1 MRVFYSLV
9 IAAVFLLGV
18 GVSQAQEAKSPDLG
32 LSVFKLGEVN
42 ANDKQAGE
50 AIDKL
55 AKHLS
60 DQVKDAKFVRRGV
73 RSKPDDT
80 LTLLKDDKNPTA
92 LAIVSPGFYF
102 KHKDSLKLTALAEAR
117 RGGFNG
123 EQYTLVGKVKA
134 EKYPEGK
141 KVATTLDADLDWL
154 DKVVLPRPQGAK
166 PVQWVHYDNLA
177 DAGYLFVDEPKSA
190 PDFILLDRVSLKIFQ
205 DDADLKA
212 LVAGITSELL
222 PQDLVVEVDGRLGK
236 HRDATIKVLAELDQ
250 TPEGKKL
257 GELLQTA
264 TFPAPDEKRLQAAAA
279 RYK

>member
-60 DQVKDAKFVRRGV
+60 DQVKDAKFARRGV
-73 RSKPDDT
+73 RNKPDDT

-123 EQYTLVGKVKA
+123 EQYTLVGNVKA

-190 PDFILLDRVSLKIFQ
+190 PDFILLVDAADMGEEPGTVRWLEWESVANVGGSTHSLPLTVVVRYLIEELGCEIGLLGIQ
-205 DDADLKA
+205 PLK
-212 LVAGITSELL
+212 LPLL
-222 PQDLVVEVDGRLGK
+222 GRPLSDEV
-236 HRDATIKVLAELDQ
+236 
-250 TPEGKKL
+250 
-257 GELLQTA
+257 
-264 TFPAPDEKRLQAAAA
+264 QAAVGTVVRAIGERMA
-279 RYK
+279 